1 MTSYFI
7 RFILFQQKKYAYE
20 SQRRKIMET
29 MYQVGCRLTGKIYKT
44 FYCYDSAIE
53 YFNTFSEEDNVCIY
67 VG

>member
-1 MTSYFI
+1 
-7 RFILFQQKKYAYE
+7 
-20 SQRRKIMET
+20 MET